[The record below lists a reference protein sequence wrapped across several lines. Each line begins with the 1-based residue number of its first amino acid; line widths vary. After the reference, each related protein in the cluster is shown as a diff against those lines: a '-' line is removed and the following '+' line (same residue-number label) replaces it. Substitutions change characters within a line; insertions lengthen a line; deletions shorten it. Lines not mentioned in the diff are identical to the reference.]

1 MKRNK
6 LLVKVLYNERDFLF
20 NYKRNGTT
28 EDYELN
34 KLYSGLIIDGIEK
47 NAFKKGYTGI
57 CLIFKLDWAVSLPLH
72 DALINELSY
81 FYKIKDKQVYSSVEL
96 SEQMKSDILSNKIH

>member
-6 LLVKVLYNERDFLF
+6 LLVKVLYNEKDFLF

-34 KLYSGLIIDGIEK
+34 KLYSELIIDGIEK
-47 NAFKKGYTGI
+47 MLLKR
-57 CLIFKLDWAVSLPLH
+57 
-72 DALINELSY
+72 
-81 FYKIKDKQVYSSVEL
+81 
-96 SEQMKSDILSNKIH
+96 DI